1 MHGKVWIL
9 LLFDCTWVLLQRA
22 QRVLN
27 WCFPFVAKSTLFEW
41 LWRQDE
47 NDLWLQNETIG
58 DATQTI
64 LWTIEE
70 TGYKEQLNLRKGRAE
85 GWLHRVLDWGVDVPT
100 SFLEYPP
107 STLRTRSVENG
118 HEALDVWWLWNLPSI
133 GSGIKN
139 GLTNCVFFFSS
150 CSVVAVSVFCPAV
163 SLYCV
168 WFGANTQL
176 CRWTVCRITEITRIG
191 KIYQRIDC
199 YLLVLRLKLD

>member
-1 MHGKVWIL
+1 MGI
-9 LLFDCTWVLLQRA
+9 FAARA
-22 QRVLN
+22 VLN
-27 WCFPFVAKSTLFEW
+27 WGFPFVAKSTLFEL

-47 NDLWLQNETIG
+47 DDLWLQNETIG

-85 GWLHRVLDWGVDVPT
+85 GWLNSQGARLRSGCPNLVPRV
-100 SFLEYPP
+100 P
-107 STLRTRSVENG
+107 SLHTENEVENG

-139 GLTNCVFFFSS
+139 GLTNCVFFCSS
-150 CSVVAVSVFCPAV
+150 CSIVAVSVFCPAV

-199 YLLVLRLKLD
+199 YLLVIRLKLD